1 MKNILHQFVS
11 SFQLLSPEEVNIIV
25 DNADIREFPK
35 GKHLL
40 KEGQIAQECYFML
53 KGLVREYYLQD
64 GIEKTTA
71 FFSEGMPV
79 NSFSSATEQKPSKHY
94 LVCAE
99 DCVMTVGTDSLEA
112 EMIRRI
118 PRLGEIIRVEVERNA
133 GKIQD
138 ELATYIMSSPED
150 RYLNLLETR
159 PELLNRVPQHQIASF
174 LGVKPES
181 LSRIRK
187 RLLSKKS

>member
-1 MKNILHQFVS
+1 MKHLLHQFVS
-11 SFQLLSPEEVNIIV
+11 SFKILTPDEVNLIV
-25 DNADIREFPK
+25 DHADIRAFDK
-35 GKHLL
+35 GIHIL
-40 KEGQIAQECYFML
+40 KEGQIASECFFVL

-64 GIEKTTA
+64 GTEKTTA
-71 FFSEGMPV
+71 FFTEGMPV

-99 DCVMTVGTDSLEA
+99 DCVMTVGTESMEA

-118 PRLGEIIRVEVERNA
+118 PRLAEIIRQEVERNA
-133 GKIQD
+133 GKMQD
-138 ELATYIMSSPED
+138 DLATYIMSSPEE
-150 RYLNLLETR
+150 RYLNLLKTR

-187 RLLSKKS
+187 RLLSKKA